1 MDSICGGSAMFNA
14 SHFVLMVSLK
24 NKTFYSNFIPYAT
37 VILEKYNIVTW
48 IAKKRAAYSSINL
61 QLSEMV
67 KITYR
72 DKAY

>member
-1 MDSICGGSAMFNA
+1 MDSICGGSAMSNA

-24 NKTFYSNFIPYAT
+24 KTYYSNFIPYAI

-48 IAKKRAAYSSINL
+48 IATKRAAYSSINL